1 MQPATREPLAGDIAA
16 VAEFAGE
23 LRALRQAVEEQNR
36 IMQAVAERLEELERI
51 GREKREPAPGAPDPA
66 APNHDE
72 TGKAPKS
79 GPAAGRERSPAEG
92 PQAPARGEPQPSL
105 WRHVRRLLGLRI

>member
-36 IMQAVAERLEELERI
+36 IMQAVAERLEDLERI
-51 GREKREPAPGAPDPA
+51 GREKREPAPGVADPA

-72 TGKAPKS
+72 AGTTPHP

-92 PQAPARGEPQPSL
+92 PRAPARGWPRRGV
-105 WRHVRRLLGLRI
+105 WRRVRRLSGLPI